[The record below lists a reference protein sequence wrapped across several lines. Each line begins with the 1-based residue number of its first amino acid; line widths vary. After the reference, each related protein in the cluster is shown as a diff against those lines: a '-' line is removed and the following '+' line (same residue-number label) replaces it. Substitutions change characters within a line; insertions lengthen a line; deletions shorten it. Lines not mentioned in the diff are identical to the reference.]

1 MKRQIICL
9 RCKKRRQAFLDK
21 LDYCQICY
29 RELLDEYSLYD
40 YKIEKKKIKGTALKI
55 CEMLIEEGIEREKI
69 HEILGLHRVYVQQI
83 IKRYTKRV
91 NSQGEER
98 PF

>member
-1 MKRQIICL
+1 MDKIVCNRCRKL
-9 RCKKRRQAFLDK
+9 RSRYLDSIN
-21 LDYCQICY
+21 YCQICY
-29 RELLDEYSLYD
+29 REMLDEYSLYD
-40 YKIEKKKIKGTALKI
+40 YKIEKSRIQGTALRI

-83 IKRYTKRV
+83 IKRYTVRV
-91 NSQGEER
+91 NSAGEKR